1 VYGEIKVKWE
11 IQDGKNMILQVNV
24 PANSL
29 AVISLIN
36 VSQDCIQELKNDVIK
51 MGYSDVQLYEEEK
64 RLAFTAASGQIIIK
78 YKLNNVCGL
87 KNHKLQV

>member
-1 VYGEIKVKWE
+1 MTWE
-11 IQDGKNMILQVNV
+11 IEDGKNMLLEVNV

-36 VSQDCIQELKNDVIK
+36 VSKDCIQELKNDVIE

-64 RLAFTAASGQIIIK
+64 RLEFTAASGQINIK
-78 YKLNNVCGL
+78 YKLENGCGIKNSNML
-87 KNHKLQV
+87 KV